1 MIQVE
6 GRLQP
11 KPKDPSTEF
20 NEKHIAKN
28 EETNSNIDPE
38 TLKMASFLT
47 QMKSSFGDNT
57 MLQAMMLMMA
67 NKTGES
73 SNDNSKATDQ
83 MSQMMK
89 MAEMLGNNKK
99 ESSLIPPSSVME
111 QAVAGP
117 SGYTFPA
124 SGDSSANDKDV
135 SPTPSNSIGGNF
147 QMRIPS
153 KKF

>member
-1 MIQVE
+1 M
-6 GRLQP
+6 
-11 KPKDPSTEF
+11 KK
-20 NEKHIAKN
+20 
-28 EETNSNIDPE
+28 EEVSSNIDPE

-67 NKTGES
+67 NKKDES
-73 SNDNSKATDQ
+73 SNDTVKTTDQ

-89 MAEMLGNNKK
+89 MAEIFGNNKK
-99 ESSLIPPSSVME
+99 ESSVIPPSSLME

-124 SGDSSANDKDV
+124 SGETNVNDMKDT
-135 SPTPSNSIGGNF
+135 SPAPSNSIGGNF
-147 QMRIPS
+147 QMKIPS

>member
-1 MIQVE
+1 
-6 GRLQP
+6 
-11 KPKDPSTEF
+11 
-20 NEKHIAKN
+20 
-28 EETNSNIDPE
+28 
-38 TLKMASFLT
+38 MASFLT

-67 NKTGES
+67 NKKDES
-73 SNDNSKATDQ
+73 SNDTVKTTDQ

-89 MAEMLGNNKK
+89 MAEIFGNNKK
-99 ESSLIPPSSVME
+99 ESSVIPPSSLME

-124 SGDSSANDKDV
+124 SGETNVNDMKDT
-135 SPTPSNSIGGNF
+135 SPAPSNSIGGNF
-147 QMRIPS
+147 QMKIPS